1 MLQTIEAEV
10 DVNGNVRLLGT
21 LKVTKTTRA
30 ILTLLDDDSSP
41 RLTPPVITAPEE
53 RARVIDEIVRSM
65 QTNPLPA
72 QAPRFTREELHER
85 R

>member
-21 LKVTKTTRA
+21 VKVTKPTRA
-30 ILTLLDDDSSP
+30 ILTLLDEDSSP
-41 RLTPPVITAPEE
+41 RLVPPSIAAPEE
-53 RARVIDEIVRSM
+53 RARVTAEIVRSM
-65 QTNPLPA
+65 QANPIPA
-72 QAPRFTREELHER
+72 EAPRFTREDLHER